1 MIIDFRPSNSLR
13 AQIVADI
20 QSDIFK
26 NREVGEKLPSEAEY
40 AKQFKVTRSTIQ
52 KALKDLGEMNLINKV
67 QGKGSFVAMK
77 QPKVKMFNFKGFS
90 DYARHIGAEPVTK
103 VLSKKIEKAENT
115 KYLILRR
122 LRSIKTNTGCVP
134 LTLDQSTLDLTTFP
148 GLQNFNFETNSL
160 YDVLRTEFRVNPM
173 ATTLRMSAITLD
185 GKEAKQLDCFSS
197 TPLLQA
203 NGTVFDSNNDVV
215 EVVKIVYSQYAE
227 FKINLGI

>member
-1 MIIDFRPSNSLR
+1 MIIDSRPSNSLR

-40 AKQFKVTRSTIQ
+40 AKQFRVTRSTIQ
-52 KALKDLGEMNLINKV
+52 KALKYLGEMNLINKI

-103 VLSKKIEKAENT
+103 VLSKKIEKIGNK
-115 KYLILRR
+115 KYFILKR
-122 LRSIKTNTGCVP
+122 LRSIKTDVGCVP
-134 LTLDQSTLDLTTFP
+134 LTLDQSTLNLASFP
-148 GLQNFNFETNSL
+148 GLPNFDFETNSL
-160 YDVLRTEFRVNPM
+160 YDILRTKFRVNPM
-173 ATTLRMSAITLD
+173 TTTLQMSAITLD
-185 GKEAKQLDCFSS
+185 EKEAEQLDCFPS

-203 NGTVFDSNNDVV
+203 NGTVFDSNNDVA
-215 EVVKIVYSQYAE
+215 ELVKIVYSQHAE